1 MGNPKGCPKEREAF
15 PLPGNRGATGSVGWN
30 VEGPNPVSVGWS
42 VLQSLRKRRPAP
54 TGTATEPD
62 HAALA
67 EVLAVVEAE
76 GVAGL
81 PECRPHLNTYI
92 TELAAADPDALSK
105 DGALAYWLNLYNAGA
120 LRLAG
125 DAAAASET
133 SVLRVPGGF
142 SRPIVSVG
150 GEELSLSDIEHGKVR
165 RFKDPRIHSAL
176 VCGSASCPTLR
187 FEPYQ
192 GLTLQSQLEAQTRSF
207 LAAGAATRRDDTLH
221 LSRVFLWYGA
231 DFVRP
236 TRMPTFLPTTRR
248 QIGRALRPWLS
259 PELVADSGKQKVV
272 FQDYDWGLACSITR
286 PD

>member
-1 MGNPKGCPKEREAF
+1 M
-15 PLPGNRGATGSVGWN
+15 
-30 VEGPNPVSVGWS
+30 
-42 VLQSLRKRRPAP
+42 LQSLRKRRPAP

-62 HAALA
+62 HRALA
-67 EVLAVVEAE
+67 EVLAAVQVE

-81 PECRPHLNTYI
+81 PERRPNLDSYI
-92 TELAAADPDALSK
+92 TELAGVDPDSLSRN
-105 DGALAYWLNLYNAGA
+105 GALAYWLNLYNAGA
-120 LRLAG
+120 LHLAG
-125 DAAAASET
+125 DALAASET

-150 GEELSLSDIEHGKVR
+150 DEGLSLSDIEHGKVR

-192 GLTLQSQLEAQTRSF
+192 GLTLESQLDAQTRSF
-207 LAAGAATRRDDTLH
+207 LAAGAAARRDDTLQ

-236 TRMPTFLPTTRR
+236 SRMPTFRPATRR

-259 PELVADSGKQKVV
+259 PELRADAGKLKVV
-272 FQDYDWGLACSITR
+272 FQPYDWGLACSITL